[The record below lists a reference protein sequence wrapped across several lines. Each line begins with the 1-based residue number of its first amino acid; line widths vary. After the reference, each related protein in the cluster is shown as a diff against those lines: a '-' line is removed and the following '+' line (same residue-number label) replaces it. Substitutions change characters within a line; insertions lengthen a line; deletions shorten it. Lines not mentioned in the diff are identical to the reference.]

1 MRLTFLDEMALRRK
15 SIHAARRAEY
25 AMEQLV
31 AGAKHTQQAT
41 QPREVQLQACFSDG
55 IHPCTCVCCAT
66 TGATNTVQGALWFVV
81 KKGTCNKLRMQKNAC
96 ARCLGPC
103 QTEAL

>member
-31 AGAKHTQQAT
+31 AGAKHAQQAT
-41 QPREVQLQACFSDG
+41 QPREA
-55 IHPCTCVCCAT
+55 
-66 TGATNTVQGALWFVV
+66 
-81 KKGTCNKLRMQKNAC
+81 
-96 ARCLGPC
+96 
-103 QTEAL
+103 